1 MEDTS
6 VAIIE
11 RITQTYSEP
20 RTLANGLQVSIFYD
34 CARLTPSDLA
44 RLAADAVGHLADHTF
59 DMAIG
64 LAYTGIFYAAAVA
77 GGRPVGIFQADQ
89 QPYGPEVKGRKVVLV
104 DDIIFTGKRLA
115 QAAAALT
122 SRGALITGF
131 ACIVDR
137 SETQK
142 LLLTKPIW
150 SVLKTELK

>member
-6 VAIIE
+6 VAIVE
-11 RITQTYSEP
+11 RISQTFSEP
-20 RTLANGLQVSIFYD
+20 RTLPNGLQVTVFYD

-44 RLAADAVGHLADHTF
+44 RLAADAVGNLPDHTF
-59 DMAIG
+59 DMAVG

-77 GGRPVGIFQADQ
+77 GGRPVGIYQTNQ
-89 QPYGPEVKGRKVVLV
+89 ELYGPELKGRKVVLV
-104 DDIIFTGKRLA
+104 DDVIYTGKRLA
-115 QAAAALT
+115 EAAAALT
-122 SRGALITGF
+122 ARGALVVGF

-137 SETQK
+137 SESQK